1 MRRKKEGIDADV
13 PQKVHQPIILVRVEG
28 QQLFVDHEELA
39 RCRWPGELGSE
50 FCCPAPPP
58 PGKRLG
64 KATENVR
71 PPVS

>member
-50 FCCPAPPP
+50 FRCLAPP

-71 PPVS
+71 PPAS